1 MAIRESLI
9 DEEDPEPLST
19 TDPPTMEVDEET
31 DPDQIF
37 SISQAAAA
45 QAVVLDHVWEWMSAA
60 WEEHA
65 TEMHRLILLGMGGYP
80 LGEHDRVGMNES
92 MPYAERMHV
101 PLIVQQGRG
110 TPLGRRE
117 SILCQPSHLHASLS
131 DWLQVSQL
139 SQGTRKWDTLE
150 ERIEQ
155 SKKGTR
161 DLRSIAISRTDRGVL
176 LRTPAWAATWSQTSP
191 EATSEFDDDQNQHRG
206 QLFVHPEDR
215 WQANDVSGRAQSTL
229 EEMKEY
235 RDQLRQWIESDAT
248 IDTFPKLPESLC
260 EQPQ

>member
-19 TDPPTMEVDEET
+19 TDHQNGGRRRDRPGPNLFHLT
-31 DPDQIF
+31 
-37 SISQAAAA
+37 SCGA

-65 TEMHRLILLGMGGYP
+65 TEMHRLVLLGMGGYP
-80 LGEHDRVGMNES
+80 LGEHDRVGMNGS

-117 SILCQPSHLHASLS
+117 SILCQPSHLHASLA
-131 DWLQVSQL
+131 DWLQISQS
-139 SQGTRKWDTLE
+139 SQRMRKWDTLE

-176 LRTPAWAATWSQTSP
+176 LRTPAWAATWPQTSRKRP
-191 EATSEFDDDQNQHRG
+191 PSSTTTKISIVASFLFILKIDGKRTTSVAGLKVPWKR
-206 QLFVHPEDR
+206 
-215 WQANDVSGRAQSTL
+215 
-229 EEMKEY
+229 
-235 RDQLRQWIESDAT
+235 
-248 IDTFPKLPESLC
+248 
-260 EQPQ
+260 